1 MPRFTNVLMD
11 LDGTLTDPFEGIA
24 ASIRYAM
31 NSLDL
36 ASPCEDDLRRAIGPP
51 LRQTFGNLLATKEV
65 NRIEEALRLY
75 RERYSVT
82 GLLEN
87 YVYPGVS
94 EMLANLNTAGCR
106 LFVATSKPSV
116 YAQKIVDHFEL
127 TKYFVAV
134 YGSDFDG
141 RLENKADLIRY
152 LLDSEHLDARDTVM
166 VGDRGHDIIGAKAHG
181 LCAIGVTW
189 GYGSRKELEDAR
201 ADVIC
206 SSPTEVFRFL
216 TVL

>member
-11 LDGTLTDPFEGIA
+11 LDGTLTDPFQGIA
-24 ASIRYAM
+24 TCIQYAM
-31 NSLDL
+31 SSLGL
-36 ASPCEDDLRRAIGPP
+36 ESPSEDDLRRAIGPP
-51 LRQTFGNLLATKEV
+51 LRQTFGDLLATGEAS
-65 NRIEEALRLY
+65 RIEEALRLY
-75 RERYSVT
+75 RVRYSVT

-87 YVYPGVS
+87 RVYPGLA
-94 EMLANLNTAGCR
+94 EMLGNLNTVGCR

-152 LLDSEHLDARDTVM
+152 LLDSEHLGNRDTVM
-166 VGDRGHDIIGAKAHG
+166 VGDRSHDMLGAKAHD

-189 GYGSRKELEDAR
+189 GYGSRKELEDAG

-206 SSPTEVFRFL
+206 SNPTEVFRFL
-216 TVL
+216 TVP